1 MATQGEENVTC
12 WGRAYPNP
20 VNAEKANR
28 ALLCPEHLM
37 KRERKRVKYESQ
49 EVTQG
54 EKVSPDA
61 RKHSQEVD
69 KACSVGQLKENHP
82 PPQEANKAETGIS

>member
-1 MATQGEENVTC
+1 
-12 WGRAYPNP
+12 
-20 VNAEKANR
+20 
-28 ALLCPEHLM
+28 M

-61 RKHSQEVD
+61 RKHSQEVG